1 MVAEKARFRVCHYCV
16 LIASVLSC
24 RFFSWY
30 HSSQLKESGLYGRP
44 QCSMFNVQCSMVNHS
59 SSSPLPLPPPPP
71 LPPPA
76 SPPVVVPWSSS
87 VTVFSSVSSS
97 VVHDSCAPR
106 MAAAARLCRLL
117 PTGRKN
123 VVAGLVVH
131 FRLHV
136 RQAQVV
142 SVRVPLTIY
151 GRVQLAQHSQVR
163 SALPLAARLCRFHK
177 A

>member
-1 MVAEKARFRVCHYCV
+1 MNNVIKKRDT
-16 LIASVLSC
+16 LSDVP
-24 RFFSWY
+24 
-30 HSSQLKESGLYGRP
+30 HVVSGLWSDY
-44 QCSMFNVQCSMVNHS
+44 S
-59 SSSPLPLPPPPP
+59 SSSPGGLLLPPPPP

-76 SPPVVVPWSSS
+76 SPPVVGSCVPSVASGESERSSS

-123 VVAGLVVH
+123 VVACLVVH
-131 FRLHV
+131 FRPHV

-142 SVRVPLTIY
+142 SVRVPATIY
-151 GRVQLAQHSQVR
+151 GRVQLAKHSQVR
-163 SALPLAARLCRFHK
+163 SALPLAARLCRLLLKGRKK

>member
-1 MVAEKARFRVCHYCV
+1 
-16 LIASVLSC
+16 
-24 RFFSWY
+24 
-30 HSSQLKESGLYGRP
+30 
-44 QCSMFNVQCSMVNHS
+44 MVNHS
-59 SSSPLPLPPPPP
+59 SSSPLPLPPP
-71 LPPPA
+71 A
-76 SPPVVVPWSSS
+76 SPPVVGSCVPSVASGESERSSS

-123 VVAGLVVH
+123 VVAGLVID

-142 SVRVPLTIY
+142 SVRVPATIY
-151 GRVQLAQHSQVR
+151 GWVQLTEHSQVR
-163 SALPLAARLCRFHK
+163 SALPLATEGTQERCLESPANRGTAFARLCRLPKQECRGLLSILIPSF
-177 A
+177 

>member
-1 MVAEKARFRVCHYCV
+1 MS
-16 LIASVLSC
+16 LSVSA
-24 RFFSWY
+24 
-30 HSSQLKESGLYGRP
+30 GRAGTYSVSLDGVFTNSRMNSP
-44 QCSMFNVQCSMVNHS
+44 RNLWSDYS

-97 VVHDSCAPR
+97 VAHDSCAPR

-123 VVAGLVVH
+123 VVAILVVH

-136 RQAQVV
+136 LEAQVV
-142 SVRVPLTIY
+142 CVGVPATIHR
-151 GRVQLAQHSQVR
+151 RVQLAQHTQVR
-163 SALPLAARLCRFHK
+163 SALPLAARLCRFHRSTSGRLLLKGRKK

>member
-1 MVAEKARFRVCHYCV
+1 
-16 LIASVLSC
+16 
-24 RFFSWY
+24 
-30 HSSQLKESGLYGRP
+30 
-44 QCSMFNVQCSMVNHS
+44 MVNHS
-59 SSSPLPLPPPPP
+59 SSSPGGLPPPPPP
-71 LPPPA
+71 LPPL

-87 VTVFSSVSSS
+87 VTVFSSVSSF
-97 VVHDSCAPR
+97 VVHESCAPR

-123 VVAGLVVH
+123 VVASLVID

-151 GRVQLAQHSQVR
+151 GRIQLTQNSQVR
-163 SALPLAARLCRFHK
+163 SVLPLFTEGTQECRGLLVVEVLHNFYRCK
-177 A
+177 NGLPSISTVRATRSSNCRSVTL

>member
-1 MVAEKARFRVCHYCV
+1 MFKIKRDT
-16 LIASVLSC
+16 LSDVP
-24 RFFSWY
+24 
-30 HSSQLKESGLYGRP
+30 HVVSGLWSDY
-44 QCSMFNVQCSMVNHS
+44 S
-59 SSSPLPLPPPPP
+59 SSSPLLPLPPPPP

-123 VVAGLVVH
+123 VVASLVVH
-131 FRLHV
+131 FRLHFLE
-136 RQAQVV
+136 AQVFWIG
-142 SVRVPLTIY
+142 VPLTIY
-151 GRVQLAQHSQVR
+151 RRIQLTQHSQVR
-163 SALPLAARLCRFHK
+163 SALPLSPLDLWSLATNGTQESVATERRFSSTARRGK
-177 A
+177 STKGRKNAGG

>member
-1 MVAEKARFRVCHYCV
+1 MIIRVQNKERHPFGCP
-16 LIASVLSC
+16 SVLTFQTRISV
-24 RFFSWY
+24 R
-30 HSSQLKESGLYGRP
+30 
-44 QCSMFNVQCSMVNHS
+44 HS
-59 SSSPLPLPPPPP
+59 SSSPGVPPPP
-71 LPPPA
+71 LPPLS

-123 VVAGLVVH
+123 VVASLVID

-136 RQAQVV
+136 LEAQVV
-142 SVRVPLTIY
+142 GVRVPATIHRRIQLT
-151 GRVQLAQHSQVR
+151 QDTQVR
-163 SALPLAARLCRFHK
+163 SALPLATEGTQER
-177 A
+177 